1 MEECA
6 VSNITL
12 FILPCLKIFRAASY
26 VFKNSMEFFIRNN
39 TPVTQNEYFLN
50 DGATLMST
58 TNIHSHISYANSA
71 FIEASGYKEE
81 HLLGEPHN
89 LIRHPDM
96 PAEAFGDMWYTLQQ
110 GQSWTGLVKNRRANG
125 DHYWVRANV
134 TPVYQNDILTGYISV
149 RHVPQRDEIEASETL
164 YQRVRNNELKHH
176 RFYKGLVVHRGIF
189 SFLSLFKRLSTAKR
203 VNYAIFTAALLT
215 LLVTFLLP
223 KGVMMGGALIGIF
236 CLLQIFLHHQISR
249 PINAVM
255 RKMQHVVSGRKT
267 GYEHFDRV
275 DEIGMMMRLVNQ
287 SGLNLQSLVDDVG
300 AQITGIRQISQQVA
314 KEGTSLQARSEETA
328 SDLQQ
333 TAAAV
338 EEIASAVQQTADTA
352 AEAIGMA
359 DRTSDSARH
368 GEAIMQKTIGMMQ
381 SVSKD
386 NSQIVDII
394 GVIDRIAFQ
403 TNILALNAAVEA
415 ARAGEAGRGFAV
427 VAAEVRN
434 LAQHSASAAKEIKTL
449 IEKNVASVNAGVNMV
464 EQTETH
470 LTAMVGNVLQ
480 MSSLIKEIGHATQ
493 EQTQALTLINAS
505 ISRIGVMTHN
515 NTAMVDNVTSA
526 ATHLTQR
533 TTRLQQAIA
542 VFSG

>member
-1 MEECA
+1 M
-6 VSNITL
+6 
-12 FILPCLKIFRAASY
+12 
-26 VFKNSMEFFIRNN
+26 RNN
-39 TPVTQNEYFLN
+39 TPVTQSEFLLN
-50 DGATLMST
+50 DGSTLMST
-58 TNIHSHISYANSA
+58 TNTQSYITYANSA

-81 HLLGEPHN
+81 HLIGEPHN
-89 LIRHPDM
+89 VIRHPDM
-96 PAEAFGDMWYTLQQ
+96 PAEAFGDMWFTLQQ
-110 GQSWTGLVKNRRANG
+110 GQSWTGLVKNRRGDG

-134 TPVYQNDILTGYISV
+134 TPVYQNDTLTGYISV
-149 RHVPQRDEIEASETL
+149 RNIPPRQEIEACERL
-164 YQRVRNNELKHH
+164 YQRVQNNELKGH
-176 RFYKGLVVHRGIF
+176 RFYKGLLIRRGLF

-203 VNYAIFTAALLT
+203 VNYGIATTALLT
-215 LLVTFLLP
+215 LLITLLLP
-223 KGVMMGGALIGIF
+223 LGIAQCGGLILFFIMLG
-236 CLLQIFLHHQISR
+236 LYLNAQISR
-249 PINAVM
+249 PMKTIV
-255 RKMQHVVSGRKT
+255 RHMQHVVSGRKT
-267 GYEHFDRV
+267 DYYHFDRV

-287 SGLNLQSLVDDVG
+287 SGLNLNSLVDDVG
-300 AQITGIRQISQQVA
+300 TQIAGISEISQQVA
-314 KEGTSLQARSEETA
+314 KEGASLQARSEETA
-328 SDLQQ
+328 DDLQQ

-338 EEIASAVQQTADTA
+338 EEIASAVRQTAETA
-352 AEAIGMA
+352 GEAIQMA
-359 DRTSDSARH
+359 DRTSASAH
-368 GEAIMQKTIGMMQ
+368 IGETIMKQTIGMMQ

-449 IEKNVASVNAGVNMV
+449 IEKNVASVNAGVDMV

-470 LTAMVGNVLQ
+470 LTGMIGNVLQ

-493 EQTQALTLINAS
+493 EQTLALTLINES

-515 NTAMVDNVTSA
+515 NTGMVDNVTHA
-526 ATHLTQR
+526 ANHLTQR

-542 VFSG
+542 VFGG